1 MSDHDRDDDRDDEVV
16 VVTRDGTP
24 LTERRLREL
33 VDEAERGYDVARITA
48 RPDPRVTGEPCGRRW
63 VAEIER
69 CPRCGLDAAAHA
81 AAHRGGE

>member
-1 MSDHDRDDDRDDEVV
+1 MSDHGPDDGPDDEVV

-24 LTERRLREL
+24 LTARRPWEL
-33 VDEAERGYDVARITA
+33 VDEAERGDDVARITA
-48 RPDPRVTGEPCGRRW
+48 RPAPRVTGEPCGRRW